1 MTSGQMVTTTT
12 VGHEGAFREVSS
24 SNLTRTHLLLTS
36 LHRYEVPSYL
46 QVKYTLKRL
55 TDSSTVSS

>member
-1 MTSGQMVTTTT
+1 MTSGQMVNNCRSR
-12 VGHEGAFREVSS
+12 GGAFREVSS

-36 LHRYEVPSYL
+36 LHRNEVPSYL